1 VFLLDNKANIVC
13 LKHIPNCFRYDR
25 INKNVVGKVGGL
37 NSIIKPSSN
46 DLVNKVLLMAIR
58 KPGRMTPFALY
69 LVYIHFLHDPINGRL
84 PYTSFELDLTQ
95 RIAFI
100 KNKDDRRALDRGCKT
115 YVAIERKT
123 DG

>member
-1 VFLLDNKANIVC
+1 MG
-13 LKHIPNCFRYDR
+13 YDKDR
-25 INKNVVGKVGGL
+25 NYVINEVGGL

-46 DLVNKVLLMAIR
+46 DLVNKVLLIAIR
-58 KPGRMTPFALY
+58 KLERMTPFALF

-100 KNKDDRRALDRGCKT
+100 KSK
-115 YVAIERKT
+115 
-123 DG
+123 